1 MKNRQDAKKVKGKNL
16 NGVHFYWSQKKPEI
30 ANRIYLKN
38 CLPGAVIFDPFLG
51 GGSSLY
57 GIRNTS
63 FKFIG
68 VELNELPFKIA
79 EFNAKNIN
87 KELIQELTDSLYK
100 IKSKYSELY
109 EYKTQNNERLL
120 FHKVL
125 FDNKSNP
132 KIKSIHFINEEG
144 EKLILDNKHELS
156 RIFISRYKYYL
167 NEIKE
172 LENPILIK
180 NSRIAIKENMSMS
193 DIFSPI
199 NFFLLSKIKKEISN
213 NENLKFIVGSVLH
226 LCKLTDSHSQSQ
238 FPFWIPKENIL
249 DRNIFIQLENKI
261 KSLTKFIDQKEIKQ
275 FKSFKLFNDSK
286 SNCCLLIN
294 KPIQNIN
301 NNDINDNS
309 IDFVLTDPPYF
320 DQIAYSEYLKIWEF
334 FLNYKSNLKDEIIVS
349 QRIISPSLE
358 KEYLKNINKAFN
370 TIYRKM
376 KNDAKIFI
384 YFKDSRLEKMGIFL
398 NLLKEIGFVFI
409 KQEYIDTPRYT
420 YKQNTSTKTTLSGE
434 CILQLKKIE
443 NKIEAIYT
451 KQEAK
456 CNPEKLI
463 LTFIKRYLIKKKETS
478 LGELFNNGL
487 VKFLYEKDALNY
499 LKSSKSVVKILDEIC
514 NYDKEKR
521 KYSLKSNIK

>member
-1 MKNRQDAKKVKGKNL
+1 
-16 NGVHFYWSQKKPEI
+16 
-30 ANRIYLKN
+30 
-38 CLPGAVIFDPFLG
+38 
-51 GGSSLY
+51 
-57 GIRNTS
+57 
-63 FKFIG
+63 
-68 VELNELPFKIA
+68 
-79 EFNAKNIN
+79 
-87 KELIQELTDSLYK
+87 
-100 IKSKYSELY
+100 
-109 EYKTQNNERLL
+109 
-120 FHKVL
+120 
-125 FDNKSNP
+125 
-132 KIKSIHFINEEG
+132 
-144 EKLILDNKHELS
+144 
-156 RIFISRYKYYL
+156 
-167 NEIKE
+167 
-172 LENPILIK
+172 
-180 NSRIAIKENMSMS
+180 
-193 DIFSPI
+193 
-199 NFFLLSKIKKEISN
+199 
-213 NENLKFIVGSVLH
+213 
-226 LCKLTDSHSQSQ
+226 
-238 FPFWIPKENIL
+238 
-249 DRNIFIQLENKI
+249 
-261 KSLTKFIDQKEIKQ
+261 
-275 FKSFKLFNDSK
+275 
-286 SNCCLLIN
+286 LIN